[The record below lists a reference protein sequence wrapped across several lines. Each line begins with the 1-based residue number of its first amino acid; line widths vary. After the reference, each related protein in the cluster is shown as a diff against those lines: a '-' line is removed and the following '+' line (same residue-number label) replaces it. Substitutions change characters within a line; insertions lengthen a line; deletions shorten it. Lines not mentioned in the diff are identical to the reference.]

1 MRHVLA
7 LADAP
12 QGPRPLRL
20 TRPAA
25 TGGAAVL
32 LLAGCG
38 ALGGGSNG
46 ISASGGA
53 AITVAAVQSVGD
65 APLYLARQA
74 GLFAQHGLTVTI
86 KTYPSVTAEAEAL
99 ANGQADVA
107 AGDYTGFFAAAGT
120 TFAPPTKGG
129 KKQNIPG
136 GTTLRVIGDGYDAA
150 NNVMEVLTLPGNKTI
165 KSAADLQGQK
175 VYTPPAEAAM
185 TSKTQTQPYNIETLA
200 TQTVLRNDGVSVTTI
215 HWHQAAAGSL
225 VAALKDHQANAIL
238 VGEPYLFQA
247 QKQLGAVS
255 VLDSATGVTSG
266 LPLLGYFTTSAYA
279 SAHAQSIRAF
289 QAAMTEAQTRAAARG
304 QIQSMLSRAAGVS
317 PQDAPLIALGTYP
330 TFFSVGQVQH
340 VADLMFE
347 AGMLTTTLDVRKLAL
362 QP

>member
-7 LADAP
+7 LANAP
-12 QGPRPLRL
+12 QGPRMLRL
-20 TRPAA
+20 IRPAA

-38 ALGGGSNG
+38 ALGGGSTG
-46 ISASGGA
+46 ISANSA
-53 AITVAAVQSVGD
+53 TITVAAVPSVGD
-65 APLYLARQA
+65 APLYLAHQD

-86 KTYPSVTAEAEAL
+86 KTYPSVSAEAEAL
-99 ANGQADVA
+99 ANGQADIA

-120 TFAPPTKGG
+120 TFAPPTKDG
-129 KKQNIPG
+129 KKQSIPG
-136 GTTLRVIGDGYDAA
+136 GTTLRVIGNGYNAA
-150 NNVMEVLTLPGNKTI
+150 NNVMEVLTLPGNKTL
-165 KSAADLQGQK
+165 KSAVDLQGK
-175 VYTPPAEAAM
+175 TVYTPPAEAAAFK
-185 TSKTQTQPYNIETLA
+185 TSKTQPYNIETLA
-200 TQTVLRNDGVSVTTI
+200 TQTVLRTDGVSVTTI

-225 VAALKDHQANAIL
+225 VRALEDHKANAIL

-247 QKQLGAVS
+247 QKQLGAVA
-255 VLDSATGVTSG
+255 VLDSASGVTEN

-304 QIQSMLSRAAGVS
+304 QIQSMLSSAAGVS
-317 PQDAPLIALGTYP
+317 AQDAPLIALGTYP

-340 VADLMFE
+340 VADLMFQ